1 MSNSRETVAPG
12 ETALDD
18 HRRGRRRRG
27 AELHRAIYDATMDA
41 LADAGYANLTMDD
54 VARRAR
60 TSKACLYRRWPSR
73 AELVADAVRH
83 LVPDSDD
90 STDTG
95 DLRGDLIAL
104 LSTAAGVLNGPVGT
118 ALRGLLADTLRDPEL
133 AEATRSRTG
142 GSAPERVMRILRR
155 AAERGE
161 ADPAALTHQ
170 VAAAGPA
177 LLRHHFLVHG
187 TPIPDYVVSDIVD
200 EVVLPLVRVKHN
212 SPDRV
217 ISDRVR

>member
-60 TSKACLYRRWPSR
+60 TSKACLYRRWSSR

-83 LVPDSDD
+83 LVPDSGD

-104 LSTAAGVLNGPVGT
+104 LSAAAGVLNGPVGT

-155 AAERGE
+155 AAERSFTCG
-161 ADPAALTHQ
+161 
-170 VAAAGPA
+170 
-177 LLRHHFLVHG
+177 G
-187 TPIPDYVVSDIVD
+187 T
-200 EVVLPLVRVKHN
+200 RT
-212 SPDRV
+212 
-217 ISDRVR
+217 ISASTCRKTWRFCATSSIISAPCRTATACGR